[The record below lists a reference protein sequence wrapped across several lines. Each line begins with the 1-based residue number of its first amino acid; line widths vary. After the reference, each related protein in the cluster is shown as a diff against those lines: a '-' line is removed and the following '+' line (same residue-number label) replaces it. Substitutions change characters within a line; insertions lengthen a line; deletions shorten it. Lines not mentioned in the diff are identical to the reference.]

1 MMQSMRSQRVENNLT
16 AEQQQHD
23 QCQFRDNKRNSGIW
37 NNFPRFIGRS
47 NIQTLVFIAC
57 FTT

>member
-1 MMQSMRSQRVENNLT
+1 MMQSMTSQRVVHDLA
-16 AEQQQHD
+16 AEQQHD

-37 NNFPRFIGRS
+37 NNFPSFTGRS